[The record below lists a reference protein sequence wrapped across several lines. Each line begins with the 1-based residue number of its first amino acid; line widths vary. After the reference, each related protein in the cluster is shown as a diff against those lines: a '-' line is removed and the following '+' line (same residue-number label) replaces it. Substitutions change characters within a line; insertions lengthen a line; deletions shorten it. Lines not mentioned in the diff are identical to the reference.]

1 MNEAFL
7 TYTFDYFIEVDVR
20 RFTTNNSYMSVQG
33 DRFRLVAIRE
43 IGLMRNHSYM
53 NEKNRS
59 NAQCPVV
66 LKSILSSAE

>member
-1 MNEAFL
+1 
-7 TYTFDYFIEVDVR
+7 
-20 RFTTNNSYMSVQG
+20 MSVQG